1 MAAEVFSIRDVGKV
15 AVVELLA
22 ELDRLSVLSIKTQ
35 LRGLATKK
43 GRNKFITNFDKI
55 EHINST
61 IVGALVG
68 IQHLVRERGGDLVL
82 SNVKPNIR
90 RTFDLIGASKILKI
104 YDTEEE
110 ALENL

>member
-1 MAAEVFSIRDVGKV
+1 MAEVFTIREEGKV
-15 AVVELLA
+15 VVVELLS

-35 LRGLATKK
+35 LRGLVTKK
-43 GRNKFITNFDKI
+43 KKNKFIINFNKI
-55 EHINST
+55 DHINST

-82 SNVKPNIR
+82 CDVKPNIR
-90 RTFDLIGASKILKI
+90 RTFDLIGASKILNI

-110 ALENL
+110 ALSNM